1 MKTFVYAALLGL
13 ISAKDTTGVWQ
24 LKSVLS
30 HRDEQVLQ
38 NYFGDVATARANAR
52 PPMRSHI
59 ELDSDSGSSDD
70 ESEEETNVQFVAG
83 DEGIACPGPK
93 CAEKGYE
100 RVVPDR
106 FSSDSDDLFM
116 RSMISKYATEG
127 ETEEDKKTGY
137 KGGEPNGVFT
147 LTEAQAKAAA
157 TEILDTH
164 KGISGAAADAYL
176 ATYWAKAWG
185 HFDVNRTGSIAVYR
199 SPELMR
205 FLCSDQYMS
214 LG

>member
-1 MKTFVYAALLGL
+1 MKSFAVAALLGL

-38 NYFGDVATARANAR
+38 NYFGDVSTARANAR

-70 ESEEETNVQFVAG
+70 ESEDETNVQFVPG
-83 DEGIACPGPK
+83 DEG
-93 CAEKGYE
+93 KGGYKRE
-100 RVVPDR
+100 DR
-106 FSSDSDDLFM
+106 IPARFTADSDDLFM
-116 RSMISKYATEG
+116 RSMITAYATEE

-137 KGGEPNGVFT
+137 KGGEPTGVFT
-147 LTEAQAKAAA
+147 MTEAQAKAAA
-157 TEILDTH
+157 TEVIGTH
-164 KGISGAAADAYL
+164 KGLTGAAADAYL
-176 ATYWAKAWG
+176 GTYWAKAWG
-185 HFDVNRTGSIAVYR
+185 HFDVNRTGKITVLR
-199 SPELMR
+199 TPELMR

>member
-1 MKTFVYAALLGL
+1 MKSFAIAALLGL

-38 NYFGDVATARANAR
+38 NYFGDVSTARANAR

-70 ESEEETNVQFVAG
+70 ESEEETNVQFVPG
-83 DEGIACPGPK
+83 DEGKA
-93 CAEKGYE
+93 GYE
-100 RVVPDR
+100 RKIPDR
-106 FSSDSDDLFM
+106 FSADSDDLFM
-116 RSMISKYATEG
+116 RSMLTTYATEE
-127 ETEEDKKTGY
+127 ETAEDKATGY
-137 KGGEPNGVFT
+137 KGGEPSGTFT
-147 LTEAQAKAAA
+147 MTEAQAKAAA
-157 TEILDTH
+157 TEVIGTH
-164 KGISGAAADAYL
+164 KGLTGAAADAYL
-176 ATYWAKAWG
+176 GTYWAKSWG
-185 HFDVNRTGSIAVYR
+185 HFDVNRTGKITVYR
-199 SPELMR
+199 MPELMR

>member
-1 MKTFVYAALLGL
+1 MKSFAVAALLGL

-38 NYFGDVATARANAR
+38 NYFGDVSTARANAR

-70 ESEEETNVQFVAG
+70 ESEDETNVQFLPG
-83 DEGIACPGPK
+83 DEGKG
-93 CAEKGYE
+93 GYE
-100 RVVPDR
+100 RKVTDR
-106 FSSDSDDLFM
+106 FSADSDDIFM
-116 RSMISKYATEG
+116 RSMITAYATEE

-137 KGGEPNGVFT
+137 KGGEPTGVFT
-147 LTEAQAKAAA
+147 MTEAQAKAAA
-157 TEILDTH
+157 TEVVGTH
-164 KGISGAAADAYL
+164 KGLTGAAADAYL
-176 ATYWAKAWG
+176 GTYWAKSWG
-185 HFDVNRTGSIAVYR
+185 HFDVNRTGKITVLR
-199 SPELMR
+199 TPELMR

>member
-1 MKTFVYAALLGL
+1 MKSFAVAALLGL

-70 ESEEETNVQFVAG
+70 ESEDETNVQFLPG
-83 DEGIACPGPK
+83 DEGKG
-93 CAEKGYE
+93 GYE
-100 RVVPDR
+100 RKVTDR
-106 FSSDSDDLFM
+106 FSADSDDIFM
-116 RSMISKYATEG
+116 RSMITAYATEE

-137 KGGEPNGVFT
+137 KGGEPTGVFT
-147 LTEAQAKAAA
+147 MTEAQAKAAA
-157 TEILDTH
+157 TEVIGTH
-164 KGISGAAADAYL
+164 KGLTGAAADAYL
-176 ATYWAKAWG
+176 GTYWAKAWG
-185 HFDVNRTGSIAVYR
+185 HFDVNRTGKITVLR
-199 SPELMR
+199 TPELMR

>member
-1 MKTFVYAALLGL
+1 MKTFALAALLGL

-70 ESEEETNVQFVAG
+70 ESDDETNVQFVPG
-83 DEGIACPGPK
+83 DSGRAS
-93 CAEKGYE
+93 GYT
-100 RVVPDR
+100 RVVPER
-106 FSSDSDDLFM
+106 FSSDSDDLFI
-116 RSMISKYATEG
+116 RSMISSYATE
-127 ETEEDKKTGY
+127 
-137 KGGEPNGVFT
+137 V
-147 LTEAQAKAAA
+147 LA
-157 TEILDTH
+157 TH
-164 KGISGAAADAYL
+164 KGLTGAAADAYL
-176 ATYWAKAWG
+176 ATYFAKAWG
-185 HFDVNRTGSIAVYR
+185 HFDVNKTGEIAVVR
-199 SPELMR
+199 TPEFMR

>member
-1 MKTFVYAALLGL
+1 MKTFAYAALVGL

-38 NYFGDVATARANAR
+38 NYFGDVSTARANAR

-70 ESEEETNVQFVAG
+70 ESEEETNVQFLPG
-83 DEGIACPGPK
+83 DEGKG
-93 CAEKGYE
+93 GYE
-100 RVVPDR
+100 RKIPDR

-116 RSMISKYATEG
+116 RSMLTTYCTEG
-127 ETEEDKKTGY
+127 ETKEDKKTGY

-147 LTEAQAKAAA
+147 MTEAQTKAAA
-157 TEILDTH
+157 TEVLGTH
-164 KGISGAAADAYL
+164 KGLTGAAAQAYL
-176 ATYWAKAWG
+176 DTYFAKAWG
-185 HFDVNRTGSIAVYR
+185 HFDVNRTGEIAVYR
-199 SPELMR
+199 TPEFMR

>member
-1 MKTFVYAALLGL
+1 MKTFAIAALLGL

-38 NYFGDVATARANAR
+38 NYFGDVSTARANAR

-70 ESEEETNVQFVAG
+70 ESEEETNVQFLPG
-83 DEGIACPGPK
+83 DEGKG
-93 CAEKGYE
+93 GYE
-100 RVVPDR
+100 RKIPDR
-106 FSSDSDDLFM
+106 FSADSDDLFM
-116 RSMISKYATEG
+116 RSMITTYATEE

-157 TEILDTH
+157 TEVLDTH
-164 KGISGAAADAYL
+164 KGISGAAAEAYL

-214 LG
+214 P

>member
-38 NYFGDVATARANAR
+38 NYFGDVSTARANAR

-70 ESEEETNVQFVAG
+70 ESEEETNVQFLPG
-83 DEGIACPGPK
+83 DEGKG
-93 CAEKGYE
+93 GYE
-100 RVVPDR
+100 RKIPDR
-106 FSSDSDDLFM
+106 FSADSDDLFM
-116 RSMISKYATEG
+116 RSMITTYATEE

-137 KGGEPNGVFT
+137 KGGEPTGVFN

-157 TEILDTH
+157 TEVIGTH
-164 KGISGAAADAYL
+164 KGLTGAAATAYL
-176 ATYWAKAWG
+176 DTYWAKAWG
-185 HFDVNRTGSIAVYR
+185 HFDVNRTGKISVAR

-214 LG
+214 LGQ

>member
-1 MKTFVYAALLGL
+1 MKSFAVAALLGL

-70 ESEEETNVQFVAG
+70 ESEEESNVQFVPG
-83 DEGIACPGPK
+83 DEGK
-93 CAEKGYE
+93 NGYE
-100 RVVPDR
+100 RKVTDR
-106 FSSDSDDLFM
+106 FSADSDDIFM
-116 RSMISKYATEG
+116 RSMITAYATEE

-137 KGGEPNGVFT
+137 KGGEPTGVFT
-147 LTEAQAKAAA
+147 MTEAQAKAAA
-157 TEILDTH
+157 TEVIGTH
-164 KGISGAAADAYL
+164 KGLTGAAADAYL
-176 ATYWAKAWG
+176 GTYWAKAWG
-185 HFDVNRTGSIAVYR
+185 HFDVNRTGKITVLR
-199 SPELMR
+199 TPELMR

>member
-1 MKTFVYAALLGL
+1 MKSFAVAALLGL

-38 NYFGDVATARANAR
+38 NYFGDVSTARANAR

-70 ESEEETNVQFVAG
+70 ESEEETNVQFLPG
-83 DEGIACPGPK
+83 DEGKG
-93 CAEKGYE
+93 GYE
-100 RVVPDR
+100 RKIPDR
-106 FSSDSDDLFM
+106 FSADSDDLFM
-116 RSMISKYATEG
+116 RSMITTYATEE

-137 KGGEPNGVFT
+137 KGGEPTGVFT
-147 LTEAQAKAAA
+147 MTEAQAKSAA
-157 TEILDTH
+157 TEVIGTH
-164 KGISGAAADAYL
+164 KGLTGAAADAYL
-176 ATYWAKAWG
+176 GTYWAKAWG
-185 HFDVNRTGSIAVYR
+185 HFDVNRTGKITVHR
-199 SPELMR
+199 MPELMR

-214 LG
+214 LGQ

>member
-1 MKTFVYAALLGL
+1 MKTFAIAALLGL

-38 NYFGDVATARANAR
+38 NYYGDVSTARANAR

-70 ESEEETNVQFVAG
+70 ESDEETNVQFVPG
-83 DEGIACPGPK
+83 DEQ
-93 CAEKGYE
+93 KGVYE
-100 RVVPDR
+100 RKIPAR
-106 FSSDSDDLFM
+106 FEADSDDLFM
-116 RSMISKYATEG
+116 RSMLTAYCTEE

-137 KGGEPNGVFT
+137 KGGEPTGTFT
-147 LTEAQAKAAA
+147 MTEAQSKAAA
-157 TEILDTH
+157 TEVLGTH
-164 KGISGAAADAYL
+164 KGLTGAAADAYL
-176 ATYWAKAWG
+176 GTYWSKAWG
-185 HFDVNRTGSIAVYR
+185 HFDVNRTGKIAVYR
-199 SPELMR
+199 TPELMR

>member
-1 MKTFVYAALLGL
+1 MKSFAIAALLGL

-38 NYFGDVATARANAR
+38 NYFGDVSTARANAR

-70 ESEEETNVQFVAG
+70 ESEEETNVQFVPG
-83 DEGIACPGPK
+83 DEGV
-93 CAEKGYE
+93 KGYS
-100 RVVPDR
+100 RKIPDR
-106 FSSDSDDLFM
+106 FSADSDDLFM
-116 RSMISKYATEG
+116 RSMLSTYATEE
-127 ETEEDKKTGY
+127 ETKD
-137 KGGEPNGVFT
+137 GEPSGTFT
-147 LTEAQAKAAA
+147 MTEAQAKAAA
-157 TEILDTH
+157 TEVLGTH
-164 KGISGAAADAYL
+164 KGLAGAAGEAYL
-176 ATYWAKAWG
+176 GTYWAKAWG
-185 HFDVNRTGSIAVYR
+185 HFDVNRTGKISVYR
-199 SPELMR
+199 TPELMR

>member
-1 MKTFVYAALLGL
+1 MKSFAVAALLGL

-38 NYFGDVATARANAR
+38 NYFGDVSTARANAR

-70 ESEEETNVQFVAG
+70 ESEEETNVQFLPG
-83 DEGIACPGPK
+83 DEGK
-93 CAEKGYE
+93 NGYE
-100 RVVPDR
+100 RKIPDR

-116 RSMISKYATEG
+116 RSMITTYATEE

-137 KGGEPNGVFT
+137 KGGEPTGVFT
-147 LTEAQAKAAA
+147 MTEAQANAAA
-157 TEILDTH
+157 HEVLGTH
-164 KGISGAAADAYL
+164 KGLTGAAADAYF

-185 HFDVNRTGSIAVYR
+185 HFDVNRTGKITVHR
-199 SPELMR
+199 MPELMR
-205 FLCSDQYMS
+205 FFCSDQYMS